1 MSAAGGQTAERTEK
15 RRTIL
20 GIGAGNAMEWFDWNV
35 YATFSAFFAPQF
47 FAGDDPGAALLKT
60 LAVFAVGFLARPFG
74 GWVFGWVADRRGRKL
89 SMALC
94 VATAAVGSLV
104 IGLVPT
110 YATIGLAAPLVL
122 LLARLA
128 QGLAHGGEL
137 PAAQTYLAE
146 MAPRERRGL
155 WSSLI
160 YFSGTAGILV
170 GTVLGAVLST
180 ALTPAQMASWGWRVP
195 FVLGGVFGLY
205 ALVMRL
211 RMRESDTYVAE
222 ERSRAGT
229 DAAPSLL
236 RQVLARPRTLARVVF
251 LTCGITVVYYVWS
264 VAAPAYAITSR
275 GVDPAAALWAGAG
288 ALAIFML
295 LLPAWGAASDRF
307 GRRRTL
313 LVPGVLLVA
322 LLFPL
327 DALISDGWTLFLAMT
342 VALAL
347 IGAFCA
353 IGPALYAEMFPTGIR
368 AAGLGVPYS
377 VAVAVFGGTA
387 PYLQTL
393 FAEIGRPGLFL
404 GYASALLLVS
414 GLTVYL
420 LPETRGIDL
429 ATAGTGPERP
439 AAGVDD
445 LGSRSTPTTSSPE
458 VR

>member
-1 MSAAGGQTAERTEK
+1 MSAVEGAAAPTGTRADR

-20 GIGAGNAMEWFDWNV
+20 GIGSGNAMEWFDWNV

-47 FAGDDPGAALLKT
+47 FAGGSTGSALLKT

-74 GWVFGWVADRRGRKL
+74 GFVFGWVADRRGRKA

-122 LLARLA
+122 LIARLA

-160 YFSGTAGILV
+160 YFSGTFGILV
-170 GTVLGAVLST
+170 GTVLGAVLSSV
-180 ALTPAQMASWGWRVP
+180 LTTEQMASFGWRVP
-195 FVLGGVFGLY
+195 FVLGGLFGLY

-211 RMRESDTYVAE
+211 RMRESDTY
-222 ERSRAGT
+222 SD
-229 DAAPSLL
+229 DAATRTAESGPSLW
-236 RQVLARPRTLARVVF
+236 RQVVARPKALAQVVF
-251 LTCGITVVYYVWS
+251 VTCGLTVVYYVWS
-264 VAAPAYAITSR
+264 VAAPAYAISSR
-275 GVDPAAALWAGAG
+275 GVDPSASLWAGAG

-295 LLPAWGAASDRF
+295 VLPAWGAVSDRF

-313 LVPGVLLVA
+313 LVPGALLVLLI
-322 LLFPL
+322 FPL
-327 DALISDGWTLFLAMT
+327 DAMIHDGWSLFVAMAI
-342 VALAL
+342 ALVLVGSA
-347 IGAFCA
+347 CA
-353 IGPALYAEMFPTGIR
+353 VGPALYAEMFPTGIR

-377 VAVAVFGGTA
+377 LAVALFGGTA

-393 FAEIGRPGLFL
+393 FSEIGRPGLFL
-404 GYASALLLVS
+404 GYTIVLLLIS
-414 GLTVYL
+414 GVTVYL
-420 LPETRGIDL
+420 LPETKGIDL
-429 ATAGTGPERP
+429 ATAGQ
-439 AAGVDD
+439 
-445 LGSRSTPTTSSPE
+445 
-458 VR
+458 

>member
-1 MSAAGGQTAERTEK
+1 MSAGDTTAVTAPSRRDK
-15 RRTIL
+15 RRTIV

-35 YATFSAFFAPQF
+35 YATFSAFFAQQF
-47 FAGDDPGAALLKT
+47 FAGGDPGSALLKT

-74 GWVFGWVADRRGRKL
+74 GFVFGWIADRRGRKV

-104 IGLVPT
+104 IGVIPT
-110 YATIGLAAPLVL
+110 YATIGIAAPLVL

-146 MAPRERRGL
+146 TAPRERRGL

-160 YFSGTAGILV
+160 YFSGTLGILV
-170 GTVLGAVLST
+170 GTVLGAVLSSV
-180 ALTPAQMASWGWRVP
+180 LTHEQMAQFGWRVP
-195 FVLGGVFGLY
+195 FVVGGVFGLY

-211 RMRESDTYVAE
+211 RMRESDTYSEEAAHPVAG
-222 ERSRAGT
+222 ST
-229 DAAPSLL
+229 PPLW
-236 RQVLARPRTLARVVF
+236 RQVLARPKALARVVF
-251 LTCGITVVYYVWS
+251 LTCGLTVVYYVWS
-264 VAAPAYAITSR
+264 VAAPAYAISAR
-275 GVDPAAALWAGAG
+275 GVDPAASLWAGAA

-313 LVPGVLLVA
+313 LVPGAVLVV

-327 DALISDGWTLFLAMT
+327 DAMIHDGWTLFVAMT
-342 VALAL
+342 VALGL
-347 IGAFCA
+347 IGAGCA
-353 IGPALYAEMFPTGIR
+353 VGPALYAEMFPTGVR

-377 VAVAVFGGTA
+377 VAVALFGGTA
-387 PYLQTL
+387 PYLQKL

-404 GYASALLLVS
+404 GYAIVLLLVS
-414 GLTVYL
+414 GITVYL

-429 ATAGTGPERP
+429 A
-439 AAGVDD
+439 AAGQE
-445 LGSRSTPTTSSPE
+445 R
-458 VR
+458 

>member
-1 MSAAGGQTAERTEK
+1 MSTAGERAARTEK

-35 YATFSAFFAPQF
+35 YATFSAFFAHQF
-47 FAGDDPGAALLKT
+47 FAGDDAGTALLKT
-60 LAVFAVGFLARPFG
+60 LAVFAVGFVARPFG
-74 GWVFGWVADRRGRKL
+74 GLVFGAIADRRGRKL

-110 YATIGLAAPLVL
+110 YAVIGIAAPLIL
-122 LLARLA
+122 LIARLA

-146 MAPRERRGL
+146 MAPRQRRGL

-160 YFSGTAGILV
+160 YFSGTTGILV
-170 GTVLGAVLST
+170 GTVLGAVLSSVLT
-180 ALTPAQMASWGWRVP
+180 AEQMASFGWRVP
-195 FVLGGVFGLY
+195 FVLGGLFGLY

-211 RMRESDTYVAE
+211 RMRESDTYADE
-222 ERSRAGT
+222 EAARAATGG
-229 DAAPSLL
+229 DAPAPSLV
-236 RQVLARPRTLARVVF
+236 RQMLARPKALARVVF
-251 LTCGITVVYYVWS
+251 LTSGLTVVYYVWS
-264 VAAPAYAITSR
+264 VAAPAYAINSR
-275 GVDPAAALWAGAG
+275 GVDPSASLWAGAA
-288 ALAIFML
+288 ALALFMVT
-295 LLPAWGAASDRF
+295 LPLWGAASDRF

-313 LVPGVLLVA
+313 LIPGAVLVV

-327 DALISDGWTLFLAMT
+327 DAMIHDGWSLFVAMT
-342 VALAL
+342 VALVL
-347 IGAFCA
+347 VGAGCA

-377 VAVAVFGGTA
+377 ISVAVFGGTA

-404 GYASALLLVS
+404 GYAIALLLVS
-414 GLTVYL
+414 GVTVYL

-429 ATAGTGPERP
+429 ATAGQEEQVGSGRAAATG
-439 AAGVDD
+439 G
-445 LGSRSTPTTSSPE
+445 
-458 VR
+458 

>member
-1 MSAAGGQTAERTEK
+1 MSTERTER

-47 FAGDDPGAALLKT
+47 FAGDDTGTALLKT
-60 LAVFAVGFLARPFG
+60 LAVFAVGFVARPFG
-74 GWVFGWVADRRGRKL
+74 GFVFGWVADRRGRKL

-110 YATIGLAAPLVL
+110 YETIGIAAPAVL

-146 MAPRERRGL
+146 MAPPPRRGL

-170 GTVLGAVLST
+170 GTVLGAVLSST
-180 ALTPAQMASWGWRVP
+180 LTREQMASVGWRVP
-195 FVLGGVFGLY
+195 FVVGGVFGLY

-211 RMRESDTYVAE
+211 RMRESDTYVADE
-222 ERSRAGT
+222 TERT
-229 DAAPSLL
+229 AAPGPSLW
-236 RQVLARPRTLARVVF
+236 RQVVARPKALARVVF
-251 LTCGITVVYYVWS
+251 LTSGLTVVYYVWS
-264 VAAPAYAITSR
+264 VAAPAYAITAR
-275 GVDPAAALWAGAG
+275 GVDPAASLWAGAG
-288 ALAIFML
+288 ALAIFMV
-295 LLPAWGAASDRF
+295 LLPLWGAASDRF

-313 LVPGVLLVA
+313 LVPGAVLIV

-327 DALISDGWTLFLAMT
+327 DAMIHDGPSLFVAMT

-347 IGAFCA
+347 IGAGCA
-353 IGPALYAEMFPTGIR
+353 VGPALYAEMFPTGIR

-377 VAVAVFGGTA
+377 LAVALFGGTA

-393 FAEIGRPGLFL
+393 FAGIGRPGLFL
-404 GYASALLLVS
+404 GYAIVLLLVS

-420 LPETRGIDL
+420 LPETRGVDL
-429 ATAGTGPERP
+429 ATVGTEEPAP
-439 AAGVDD
+439 AAPAP
-445 LGSRSTPTTSSPE
+445 R
-458 VR
+458 R

>member
-1 MSAAGGQTAERTEK
+1 MSTRDSERTDR

-20 GIGAGNAMEWFDWNV
+20 GIGTGNAMEWFDWNV

-60 LAVFAVGFLARPFG
+60 LAVFAVGFVARPFG
-74 GWVFGWVADRRGRKL
+74 GWVFGAIADRRGRKL

-104 IGLVPT
+104 IGLTPT

-122 LLARLA
+122 LVARLA

-146 MAPRERRGL
+146 MAPRQRRGL

-160 YFSGTAGILV
+160 YVSGTVGILA
-170 GTVLGAVLST
+170 GTVLGAVLAGTLT
-180 ALTPAQMASWGWRVP
+180 AGQMASWGWRVP
-195 FVLGGVFGLY
+195 FLLGGVFGLY

-211 RMRESDTYVAE
+211 RMRESDTYVE
-222 ERSRAGT
+222 ESSREAGT
-229 DAAPSLL
+229 TGGPSLL
-236 RQVLARPRTLARVVF
+236 RRVFSRPKALARVVF
-251 LTCGITVVYYVWS
+251 LTSGITVVYYVWS
-264 VAAPAYAITSR
+264 VAAPAYAITAR
-275 GVDPAAALWAGAG
+275 GVAPAASLWAGAA
-288 ALAIFML
+288 ALTIFML

-313 LVPGVLLVA
+313 LVPGALLVV

-327 DALISDGWTLFLAMT
+327 DAMISDGPTLFVAMT
-342 VALAL
+342 VALVL
-347 IGAFCA
+347 IGAPCA
-353 IGPALYAEMFPTGIR
+353 IAPALYAELFPTGIR

-377 VAVAVFGGTA
+377 VSVALFGGTA

-404 GYASALLLVS
+404 AYSAGLLVVS
-414 GLTVYL
+414 GVAVYL

-429 ATAGTGPERP
+429 ASAGAEEP
-439 AAGVDD
+439 AEAT
-445 LGSRSTPTTSSPE
+445 R
-458 VR
+458 

>member
-1 MSAAGGQTAERTEK
+1 MSAGERTTAATGTRADR

-35 YATFSAFFAPQF
+35 YATFSAFFASQF
-47 FAGDDPGAALLKT
+47 FAGGDPGSALLKT

-74 GWVFGWVADRRGRKL
+74 GFVFGWLADRRGRKV

-94 VATAAVGSLV
+94 VATAAAGSLV
-104 IGLVPT
+104 IGVVPT

-146 MAPRERRGL
+146 MAPREKRGL

-160 YFSGTAGILV
+160 YFSGTLGILV
-170 GTVLGAVLST
+170 GTVLGAVLSSV
-180 ALTPAQMASWGWRVP
+180 LTPEQMAQFGWRVP
-195 FVLGGVFGLY
+195 FVLGGLFGLY

-211 RMRESDTYVAE
+211 RMRESDTYSDEVAARVAE
-222 ERSRAGT
+222 P
-229 DAAPSLL
+229 APPLW
-236 RQVLARPRTLARVVF
+236 RQVLAHPKALARVVF
-251 LTCGITVVYYVWS
+251 VTCGLTVVYYVWS
-264 VAAPAYAITSR
+264 VAAPAYAITAR
-275 GVDPAAALWAGAG
+275 GVDPAASLWAGAG

-295 LLPAWGAASDRF
+295 VLPAWGAASDRF

-313 LVPGVLLVA
+313 LVPGAVLAV

-327 DALISDGWTLFLAMT
+327 DAMIHDGWSLFVAMT

-347 IGAFCA
+347 IGAACA
-353 IGPALYAEMFPTGIR
+353 VAPALYAEMFPTGIR

-377 VAVAVFGGTA
+377 LAVALFGGTA

-404 GYASALLLVS
+404 GYAIVLLLVS
-414 GLTVYL
+414 GVTVYV

-429 ATAGTGPERP
+429 ATAGRER
-439 AAGVDD
+439 
-445 LGSRSTPTTSSPE
+445 
-458 VR
+458 

>member
-1 MSAAGGQTAERTEK
+1 MTTRRTDRPDRTDR

-20 GIGAGNAMEWFDWNV
+20 GIGTGNAMEWFDWNV

-47 FAGDDPGAALLKT
+47 FAGDDTGTALLKT
-60 LAVFAVGFLARPFG
+60 LAVFAVGFVARPFG
-74 GWVFGWVADRRGRKL
+74 GFVFGWIADRRGRKL

-110 YATIGLAAPLVL
+110 YAVIGIAAPVVLV
-122 LLARLA
+122 LARLA

-146 MAPRERRGL
+146 MAPRHKRGL

-160 YFSGTAGILV
+160 YFSGTAGILT
-170 GTVLGAVLST
+170 GTVLGAILST
-180 ALTPAQMASWGWRVP
+180 VLTPEQMASYGWRIP

-211 RMRESDTYVAE
+211 RMRESDTYAE
-222 ERSRAGT
+222 DEATRTSASSGEPG
-229 DAAPSLL
+229 PSLL
-236 RQVLARPRTLARVVF
+236 RQVLARPKALARVVF
-251 LTCGITVVYYVWS
+251 LTSGMTVVYYVWS
-264 VAAPAYAITSR
+264 VAAPAYAISTR
-275 GVDPAAALWAGAG
+275 GVDPAASLWAGAG
-288 ALAIFML
+288 ALALFML
-295 LLPAWGAASDRF
+295 TLPAWGAVSDRF
-307 GRRRTL
+307 GRRPTL
-313 LVPGVLLVA
+313 LVPAALLVV

-327 DALISDGWTLFLAMT
+327 DAMIHDGWSLFAAMT
-342 VALAL
+342 IALAL
-347 IGAFCA
+347 VGAACA
-353 IGPALYAEMFPTGIR
+353 VAPALYAEMFPTGIR

-377 VAVAVFGGTA
+377 ISVALFGGTA

-404 GYASALLLVS
+404 GYAVALLIVS
-414 GLTVYL
+414 GVTVYL

-429 ATAGTGPERP
+429 ATAGTER
-439 AAGVDD
+439 AAVDP
-445 LGSRSTPTTSSPE
+445 RPT
-458 VR
+458 RA

>member
-1 MSAAGGQTAERTEK
+1 MTERTER

-47 FAGDDPGAALLKT
+47 FAGDDTGTALLKT
-60 LAVFAVGFLARPFG
+60 LAVFAVGFVARPFG
-74 GWVFGWVADRRGRKL
+74 GFLFGWVADRRGRRL

-110 YATIGLAAPLVL
+110 HAVIGIAAPVVLV
-122 LLARLA
+122 LARLA

-146 MAPRERRGL
+146 MAPPARRGL

-170 GTVLGAVLST
+170 GTVLGAVLSSV
-180 ALTPAQMASWGWRVP
+180 LTREEMAAYGWRVP
-195 FVLGGVFGLY
+195 FVLGGLFGLY

-211 RMRESDTYVAE
+211 RMRESDTYSRE
-222 ERSRAGT
+222 EEARTATPGR
-229 DAAPSLL
+229 PSLW
-236 RQVLARPRTLARVVF
+236 RQVLARPKALARVVF
-251 LTCGITVVYYVWS
+251 LTSGLTVVYYVWS
-264 VAAPAYAITSR
+264 VAAPAYAITAR

-288 ALAIFML
+288 ALAVFMV
-295 LLPAWGAASDRF
+295 LLPLWGAASDRF

-313 LVPGVLLVA
+313 LVPGAVLVLA
-322 LLFPL
+322 LFPL
-327 DALISDGWTLFLAMT
+327 DAMIHDGPTLFVAMT

-347 IGAFCA
+347 IGAGCA
-353 IGPALYAEMFPTGIR
+353 VGPALYAEMFPTGVR

-377 VAVAVFGGTA
+377 ISVALFGGTA

-404 GYASALLLVS
+404 GYAIALLLVS

-429 ATAGTGPERP
+429 ATAGLDGAGQP
-439 AAGVDD
+439 AHAT
-445 LGSRSTPTTSSPE
+445 TPP